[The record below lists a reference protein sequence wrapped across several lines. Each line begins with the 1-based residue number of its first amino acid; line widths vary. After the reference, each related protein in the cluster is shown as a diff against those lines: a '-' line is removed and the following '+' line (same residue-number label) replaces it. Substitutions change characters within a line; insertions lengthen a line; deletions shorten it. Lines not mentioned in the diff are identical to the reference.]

1 MKERIDSIFDGKNVK
16 IWIIDNN
23 SAIDLGVDL
32 SKYRAKYPKHGI
44 TISSDGMPGVALDN
58 TNPYKRGWIDSETG
72 EVKEFKYLGTSASF
86 ALDSDRGVTY
96 FSGDSFSASASIKF
110 SGEVKSG
117 VKLKCILKNSGK
129 EIDLTEYVMPNSI
142 SYQFEQTKKTNEF
155 WYIDYFIN
163 NVRAMSYKEKV
174 KLLKKYL
181 RNSVLIY
188 WFNTNL
194 TGIDLNKFRLEQ
206 LHRWFKGELPLNKNL
221 KPICSV
227 QEACLCFMKA
237 YLLDMK
243 GNNERA
249 NEWKKQKDTK

>member
-1 MKERIDSIFDGKNVK
+1 MKERIDSIFDGKNAK
-16 IWIIDNN
+16 IWIINNN
-23 SAIDLGVDL
+23 SEIDLGVDL

-44 TISSDGMPGVALDN
+44 SISSDGIPGVALDDE
-58 TNPYKRGWIDSETG
+58 NPYKRGYIDSETG
-72 EVKEFKYLGTSASF
+72 EIKEFKYLGTASSF
-86 ALDSDRGVTY
+86 SVDCFKGITY
-96 FSGDSFSASASIKF
+96 FSGDSFSASASIKL
-110 SGEVKSG
+110 SGEVQTG
-117 VKLKCILKNSGK
+117 VELKCILKNSS
-129 EIDLTEYVMPNSI
+129 EQIDLTKYILPNSI
-142 SYQFEQTKKTNEF
+142 TYKFEPQKKTNEF
-155 WYIDYFIN
+155 WYIDYFIS
-163 NVRAMSYKEKV
+163 NVRNMSYKEKI

-181 RNSVLIY
+181 RNSVLIH

-206 LHRWFKGELPLNKNL
+206 LNRWFKGELPLNKNL